1 MQRRVNFT
9 CIYAESLYP
18 PLFLVHRPKI
28 IITIYGQDLVGETT
42 TPHQIVV
49 VLAYGKVDRMLATS
63 TDAPIRSADSHNLG
77 VVIHCRENSNG

>member
-1 MQRRVNFT
+1 MPSKTMVVPIEVAIST
-9 CIYAESLYP
+9 W
-18 PLFLVHRPKI
+18 RPKI